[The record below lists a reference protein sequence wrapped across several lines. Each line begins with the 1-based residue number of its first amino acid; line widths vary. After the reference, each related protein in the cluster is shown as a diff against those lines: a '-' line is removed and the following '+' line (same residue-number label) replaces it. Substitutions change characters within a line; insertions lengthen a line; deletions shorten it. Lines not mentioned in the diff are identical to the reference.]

1 MRWDL
6 HSVFKSCIV
15 VWNDVVG
22 VAQRQST
29 GLWNQMLRVRNPSP
43 THGQTLERG
52 EAMPP
57 LLFVCRRFAGAQS
70 DYGNHLALGIEE
82 NST

>member
-1 MRWDL
+1 M
-6 HSVFKSCIV
+6 HSVPKSCIL

-52 EAMPP
+52 AVMPP
-57 LLFVCRRFAGAQS
+57 LLFVCRRVGGS
-70 DYGNHLALGIEE
+70 WGCRIIMGNRLALGIVE
-82 NST
+82 NGI